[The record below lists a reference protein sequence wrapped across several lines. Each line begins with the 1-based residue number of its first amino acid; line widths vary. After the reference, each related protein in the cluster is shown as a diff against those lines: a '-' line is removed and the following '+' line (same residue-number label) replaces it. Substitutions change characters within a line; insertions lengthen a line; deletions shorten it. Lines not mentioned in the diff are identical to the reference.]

1 MRKTLIDVLFMSEKR
16 KETLLLLQ
24 DETREMNDLLRLLNT
39 NRQSLLPQIRILEE
53 HCLVTHY
60 KDTYKLTTIGKLIVN
75 EMAPLVNT
83 TGVLEIDVDYWGTHN
98 LDFIPPYLMERITEL
113 QKCKVLEPH
122 ISEMFE
128 INKDFV
134 ESAMR
139 SNSICLVSTIMHPA
153 FPSIL
158 SDFIRSNKNVQII
171 ISNELFIKLK
181 EERLTQFKEFID
193 NGSVKF
199 YLYTADLKVATLA
212 ISDSCF
218 ILRLLSSNNEFS
230 NKQLI
235 CSDPRSYQWSKDLF
249 EHYLE
254 KSTLIDKI

>member
-53 HCLVTHY
+53 HCLVTHH

-75 EMAPLVNT
+75 EMAPLVST
-83 TGVLEIDVDYWGTHN
+83 TEVLDIDIDYWGTHN
-98 LDFIPPYLMERITEL
+98 LDFIPPYLLERITEL
-113 QKCKVLEPH
+113 QKCKVMKPR

-139 SNSICLVSTIMHPA
+139 SNSICLVSTVMHPA

-158 SDFIRSNKNVQII
+158 SDFIRSNRNVQMI
-171 ISNELFIKLK
+171 ISNELFIKFK
-181 EERLTQFKEFID
+181 EEWFTQFKEFID
-193 NGSVKF
+193 NGSVKL

-218 ILRLLSSNNEFS
+218 ILRLFSSNDDFS
-230 NKQLI
+230 NEELI
-235 CSDPRSYQWSKDLF
+235 CSNPKSHRWSKDLF

-254 KSTLIDKI
+254 KSTLISQI